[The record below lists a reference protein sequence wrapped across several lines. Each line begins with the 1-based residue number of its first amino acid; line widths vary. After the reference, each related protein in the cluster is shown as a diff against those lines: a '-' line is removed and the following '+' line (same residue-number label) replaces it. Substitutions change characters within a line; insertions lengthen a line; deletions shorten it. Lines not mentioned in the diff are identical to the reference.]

1 MLQAPFTVA
10 DADWTRDERR
20 LAWAAGAAP
29 IAVSGIVASLSAWF
43 AGATEAVML
52 FVMLVPAAYFTLFA
66 LVLPSL
72 WLLKRFGRETW
83 WSFAAVCGLSVVLPW
98 LAMYAVFFGQATSGK
113 FGGGIAQMATLLLLP
128 GGLAAAAGALI
139 YRSFGARRP
148 R

>member
-1 MLQAPFTVA
+1 MQAPFAAT
-10 DADWTRDERR
+10 DADWTRDEKR

-29 IAVSGIVASLSAWF
+29 LVVSGIVAAVSAWF
-43 AGATEAVML
+43 AGPTEAVLL

-66 LVLPSL
+66 LALPSL

-83 WSFAAVCGLSVVLPW
+83 WSSAAVCGLSVVLPW
-98 LAMYAVFFGQATSGK
+98 LAAYALFFGDSSTGK
-113 FGGGIAQMATLLLLP
+113 FGGGIAQVATLVLIP
-128 GGLAAAAGALI
+128 GGLAAAAGAVI